1 MFSTLRNAQNTFEC
15 AHLMSDIYLLIIAC
29 VDVVDEKALD
39 EERHSSSAG
48 SWLLNIM
55 VPS

>member
-1 MFSTLRNAQNTFEC
+1 
-15 AHLMSDIYLLIIAC
+15 MSDIYLLIIAC